1 MNKLDILKLA
11 HRNLWRRKARTIL
24 TVVGVMIGTTAIV
37 VMLSLGI
44 GLKESQRKSMERW
57 GDLNMIRV
65 QQGINF
71 DREGKPLGEAKK
83 LDDAA
88 VAEIKAIEGVMAVS
102 PAYESGGEAKFGRK
116 RGHIQLIGI
125 DPEEMVNLEFTA
137 SLGRLLKAGDRNVM
151 VVGSQVIN
159 NFRDEAEIRKMQRG
173 MMFYEGPRRLE
184 RKDPGEMMDQR
195 IAMEIRN
202 NSNHE
207 KKRIFN
213 FQVVGVL
220 EGEFKQHAYQAYA
233 PIEDIKRMRKFMME
247 GTQNGGGDPRMM
259 REIAMKTGGEVR
271 ATSSS
276 RRPMQGYDP
285 DDYNFLLVRTEDVTK
300 TREVSD
306 ILRERGYNTYSIA
319 DQLEGIEKTSRT
331 IQAILGGI
339 GGITLLVAA
348 IGITNTMIMSI
359 YERTKEI
366 GIMKV
371 IGATFQDIHAMFLA
385 EAGLIGLMGGTIG
398 LGLSYLVSYIINH
411 FSRNFMSRGLPP
423 GEEVMG
429 ISLIPPYLALFA
441 MAFAFLIGVIAGLYP
456 ANRAVR
462 LSPINA
468 IRNE

>member
-1 MNKLDILKLA
+1 
-11 HRNLWRRKARTIL
+11 
-24 TVVGVMIGTTAIV
+24 
-37 VMLSLGI
+37 
-44 GLKESQRKSMERW
+44 
-57 GDLNMIRV
+57 
-65 QQGINF
+65 
-71 DREGKPLGEAKK
+71 
-83 LDDAA
+83 
-88 VAEIKAIEGVMAVS
+88 
-102 PAYESGGEAKFGRK
+102 
-116 RGHIQLIGI
+116 
-125 DPEEMVNLEFTA
+125 
-137 SLGRLLKAGDRNVM
+137 
-151 VVGSQVIN
+151 
-159 NFRDEAEIRKMQRG
+159 
-173 MMFYEGPRRLE
+173 
-184 RKDPGEMMDQR
+184 
-195 IAMEIRN
+195 
-202 NSNHE
+202 
-207 KKRIFN
+207 
-213 FQVVGVL
+213 
-220 EGEFKQHAYQAYA
+220 
-233 PIEDIKRMRKFMME
+233 
-247 GTQNGGGDPRMM
+247 
-259 REIAMKTGGEVR
+259 MKTGGEVR